1 MKPIDWPSLE
11 AAPEWIDLFARSKP
25 TLSAAKSEPPLRA
38 ELFNA
43 VQMESHGRALAQTH
57 VLGALSTQDKLLP
70 RLNENQTLLGEACAL
85 LIESMQQN
93 RQFTP
98 ADEWLLDNFYLI
110 EEQIRLAKRHLP
122 KGYSRS
128 LPKLA
133 SGPSQGLPRV
143 YDIALEMISH
153 SDARIDSVGIAAFVT
168 AYQSIAPLQ
177 LGELWAIPI
186 MMRLALIENL
196 RRVAIR
202 LAYAN
207 MNRGLADTWADAMR
221 KSAEEDPTSL
231 ILVIANMARSNPP
244 IDGAFVAELARRL
257 QGHGPALALP
267 LTWFEQRLAQSN
279 LTIEQMVVAESQQ
292 QAADQVSISNSIGS
306 LRALSTTNWNEF
318 VEAVSLVEQTLR
330 QDPAEVYA
338 DMDFP
343 TRDRYRHRIERLA
356 HKSPLSEIEVAALA
370 IELATAASM
379 ATSAANADASTDTN
393 ADAKPHA
400 SPDADPRRRHVGY
413 YLIDKGQSELVARAD
428 VRQSLP
434 EQLARLSPAVAL
446 AGYAAAIVVLTAAA
460 SAMLVWIA
468 HASGAPLWALAA
480 LAMLSVVAT
489 SHLAVA
495 IINWALTWLVS
506 PQRLPRMDYARRIP
520 NHARTLVAVPS
531 MLITPD
537 DGEQLSEA
545 LEIRFLANPGDN
557 LSFCLLTDFADANA
571 EHLPTDALL
580 LERAKSHIQALNH
593 KYRRLGRS
601 PFFLLH
607 RPRRWNARERVW
619 MGQERKRGKLADLNA
634 LLRSQGTGAFS
645 CVVGQLDALDG
656 VKYVIT
662 LDTDTEL
669 PRESACKLV
678 GAMAHP
684 LNQAQFDP
692 ARQRVT
698 RGYGILQPRVAVN
711 LADLTRSAYARLQ
724 GGDPGIDP
732 YTNTV
737 SDVYQDIFKE
747 GSFIGKG
754 IYDVDAFEAALKDCF
769 PDNRVLSHD
778 LLEGC
783 YARSG
788 LLSDVQL
795 FEGHP
800 PRYTADV
807 SRRHRWIRG
816 DWQLL
821 GWLIGRPP
829 GTPGAPASRPL
840 PWLARCKILDNLRR
854 SLVAPCLVLLMT
866 LGWTQLPYP
875 WLWTAASLL
884 VLFVPALF
892 ASAMGVVR
900 KQEDVVL
907 AQHLVGWVPA
917 ASRQFARAAF
927 ALACL
932 AHETLYNLDA
942 ILRTLYRLTVSRRR
956 LLEWKPSSLTNREGA
971 TRSGPLLLSVWGS
984 PLLALAIGACVMRWN
999 PAALPAALPVLAL
1012 WALMPLIAWRMSRT
1026 PATAK
1031 IGLAPAQEQFLRLLA
1046 RKTWAFFDGHGGAED
1061 NWLIP
1066 DNVQDLPAP
1075 TTAHR
1080 TSPTNLGLALLANL
1094 TAYDFGYLQ
1103 AGRLLERTQATLATM
1118 GQLERYLG
1126 HFYNWYDTLTLKPLH
1141 PLYISTVDSGNLAGH
1156 LLTLRPGLLELA
1168 HAPILHPR
1176 TFEGLSDAL
1185 AVLREHVT
1193 APGLAQLDLVAQVL
1207 KSLQPA
1213 PSGQAARPALTL
1225 AQARQGLERVRELAY
1240 GLLQGYAGP
1249 THAEALWHCQAMLRQ
1264 CEAARDELTQLA
1276 PWPDVPADVSWG
1288 RFPPLL
1294 SIPTLQQVATQS
1306 ATLLLA
1312 IRARHTEA
1320 DTPDDERAW
1329 LSATE
1334 QAVMAAGER
1343 AAERCARLEHLAD
1356 TLADMAVAEYGFLY
1370 DKGSRLLAIGYN
1382 LSERR
1387 RDDGLYD
1394 LLASEAR
1401 LCSFVAIAQ
1410 GQLPQETWFALGRQL
1425 SHSPGGPVLLSWSGS
1440 MFEYLMPRLVM
1451 PSYPHTLLDQT
1462 CLSAVRAQIDYGD
1475 KLGIPWGMS
1484 ESAYHLFDGGMNY
1497 QYRAFGVPGLGLK
1510 RGLADDVVVA
1520 PYASM
1525 LALMVMPDAACR
1537 NLQRLAK
1544 DKLMGRYGLYEAI
1557 DYTPRRQP
1565 PGKNGAIVQ
1574 SYMAHHQ
1581 GMGLLSIAN
1590 VLLGGTMQAR
1600 FEADPSFQAT
1610 MLLLQERV
1618 PRAAA
1623 AYAKATELSVIRST
1637 PPGQTE
1643 VSVRVLDTADTPI
1656 PEVQLLSNGRYHVMV
1671 TNSGAGSSRWKDLAV
1686 TRWREDSTCD
1696 NWGTFSYVRDVDS
1709 GKRWST
1715 TFQPTLKR
1723 PDRYEVIFSE
1733 GRAEFRRSDHQI
1745 DTYTEIVVS
1754 PEDDIELRRCRLTNR
1769 GRERRTLEFT
1779 CYAEV
1784 VIAPAIADEL
1794 HPAFSNLFVQTEI
1807 LPDQR
1812 AILCTRRGRS
1822 PDDNPPWMFQLL
1834 AIHGGDP
1841 DDAAYDASFETD
1853 RAVFLGRGRGTADPH
1868 AMATDG
1874 PLSGSQCSVLD
1885 PVSAIRCTITLE
1897 PEQTVVVDLVQGVG
1911 DSREACMHLISK
1923 YQDRHLA
1930 DRALELAWTH
1940 AQVIVRQLNAT
1951 DADAQLYARLANSI
1965 LYQNP
1970 LLRAE
1975 AAILLKNRRGQSGL
1989 WGYAISGDLPIV
2001 LLRIKD
2007 PANFEL
2013 VRQLVQAHAYWRQKG
2028 VAVDLVIWNE
2038 DTGSY
2043 RQALQDRL
2051 MGLISAGVESHIIDR
2066 PGGIFVR
2073 SGDQISEEDRTLLQ
2087 AVARVSL
2094 SDALG
2099 TLSNQVNR
2107 LALPESRV
2115 PPLVIS
2121 TGPLPPTADT
2131 PAASAPAGLL
2141 HGNGLGGF
2149 TPDSEEY
2156 VITTTPDQRT
2166 PAPWVNVIA
2175 NPHFGTVVSE
2185 SGQAYSWSG
2194 NAHEFRLT
2202 PWRNDSVS
2210 DTCGEAFY
2218 LRDEISGH
2226 YWSAA
2231 PYPSGGISAYV
2242 TRHGF
2247 GYTVFEHVE
2256 DGIES
2261 QLCVHVARDAAIKFY
2276 TLTVRNRSGRRRR
2289 LSATGYVEW
2298 VLGDLRSKSSMHVTT
2313 EIDPQTGAV
2322 FARNSFNA
2330 DFSGHVAFFDTS
2342 SATRTATADR
2352 REFIGRNGT
2361 LRHPQ
2366 ALRRSRLSGR
2376 AGAGLDPCAAI
2387 QVPITLED
2395 GQEQQVLFLLGDAA
2409 QGEAQ
2414 ARNLARR
2421 YREPG
2426 EAANELVA
2434 VRQAWRDTLSVVR
2447 IDTPD
2452 AALNTLANGWL
2463 LYQTLACRVWAR
2475 SGHYQS
2481 SGAYGFRD
2489 QLQDTMALAIARPD
2503 LTREHLLRS
2512 AAQQFVQA
2520 DVQHWWHPPT
2530 NRGVRTQCS
2539 DDYLWLPFAVTHY
2552 VAVTGDADVLNED
2565 VGFIEGRA
2573 LNPSESSN
2581 YDHPTPSRESASLY
2595 EHCARA
2601 LSHALSKIG
2610 AHGLPLIGSC
2620 DWNDGMDKVGEH
2632 GRGVSVWLGF
2642 FLHDTLNRFARLART
2657 RDDLP
2662 FAMVCE
2668 SAARQLGLDLEQA
2681 GWDGR
2686 WYRRAYFDDGSPL
2699 GSAQNLECQIDSI
2712 SQSWS
2717 VLSGVA
2723 SADRA
2728 QLAMQSVAERLID
2741 PKLGLIRLLTPAF
2754 DTAPMN
2760 PGYIR
2765 GYVPGVRE
2773 NGGQYTHAAVWTA
2786 MAFCALQDQ
2795 ARVGALL
2802 HMLNPIHHADT
2813 AAGVAT
2819 YKVEPYVMAA
2829 DIYTTPGQQGRGGWT
2844 WYTGSSGL
2852 MYRLILESVL
2862 GMRLRGNTLSFQP
2875 CLPADW
2881 SGFTLRYRHG
2891 GTTYTVT
2898 AVRGGIPGDLDDG
2911 GDVGDRGR
2919 VFVDGVV
2926 QHDGIIPLQDDGR
2939 DRAVTLELPAIL
2951 ATA

>member
-43 VQMESHGRALAQTH
+43 AQMEAHGQALAHEH
-57 VLGALSTQDKLLP
+57 VVGAFSGQDKLLP
-70 RLNENQTLLGEACAL
+70 RLTENQTLLGEACAL
-85 LIESMQQN
+85 LMESMQQS
-93 RQFTP
+93 RQITP

-128 LPKLA
+128 LPKLSA
-133 SGPSQGLPRV
+133 GPSQGLPRA

-153 SDARIDSVGIAAFVT
+153 SDARIDAAGINAFVS
-168 AYQSIAPLQ
+168 AYQTVAPLQ

-221 KSAEEDPTSL
+221 KAAEEDPTSL

-244 IDGAFVAELARRL
+244 IDGAFVAELSRRL

-279 LTIEQMVVAESQQ
+279 LTIEYMVVAENQQ

-318 VEAVSLVEQTLR
+318 VEDVSLVERTLR
-330 QDPAEVYA
+330 QDPAGVYA
-338 DMDFP
+338 DMDFS
-343 TRDRYRHRIERLA
+343 TRDRYRHRVERLSQA
-356 HKSPLSEIEVAALA
+356 SPHTEIDIAELAIALA
-370 IELATAASM
+370 SAAAS
-379 ATSAANADASTDTN
+379 D
-393 ADAKPHA
+393 P
-400 SPDADPRRRHVGY
+400 SPDADPRRAHVGF
-413 YLIDKGQSELVARAD
+413 YLTDQGQRELVQQAA
-428 VRQSLP
+428 VRQSLRA
-434 EQLARLSPAVAL
+434 QLARLSPACAL
-446 AGYAAAIVVLTAAA
+446 AGYAGAIVLLTAAA
-460 SAMLVWIA
+460 SAILVGIA
-468 HASGAPLWALAA
+468 HAAGVGPWALAA
-480 LAMLSVVAT
+480 LAVLSVVAT

-495 IINWALTWLVS
+495 IVNWALTWLVR
-506 PQRLPRMDYARRIP
+506 PLRLPRMDYAKRIP
-520 NHARTLVAVPS
+520 DDARCLVAVPS
-531 MLITPD
+531 MLIEPD

-557 LSFCLLTDFADANA
+557 LSFCLLTDFADAQT
-571 EHLPTDALL
+571 EHQPADALL
-580 LERAKSHIQALNH
+580 LERAKAHIQALNH
-593 KYRRLGRS
+593 KYRQLGRS

-607 RPRRWNARERVW
+607 RPRRWNEREQVW
-619 MGQERKRGKLADLNA
+619 MGHERKRGKLADLNG
-634 LLRSQGTGAFS
+634 LLRGQGEGAFS
-645 CVVGQLDALDG
+645 CLVGDLAWLPS

-662 LDTDTEL
+662 LDTDTDL
-669 PRESACKLV
+669 PRESAWKLV
-678 GAMAHP
+678 GTMAHP
-684 LNQAQFDP
+684 LNQPRFDA

-698 RGYGILQPRVAVN
+698 RGYGILQPRVAVR
-711 LADLTRSAYARLQ
+711 LADLSGSAYARLH
-724 GGDPGIDP
+724 GGDAGIDP

-754 IYDVDAFEAALKDCF
+754 IYEVDAFEAALKDRF

-800 PRYTADV
+800 ARYASDV

-821 GWLIGRPP
+821 GWLFGRPP
-829 GTPGAPASRPL
+829 ATPGAPASQPL

-854 SLVAPCLVLLMT
+854 SLVAPCLVLLMA
-866 LGWTQLPYP
+866 LGWTLLPYP
-875 WLWTAASLL
+875 WLWTTASLM
-884 VLFVPALF
+884 VLFLPGLF
-892 ASAMGVVR
+892 ASAMGAVR
-900 KQEDVVL
+900 KEEDVVL
-907 AQHLVGWVPA
+907 AQHLAGWVP
-917 ASRQFARAAF
+917 SILQQLARTAF

-932 AHETLYNLDA
+932 AHEALYSLDA
-942 ILRTLYRLTVSRRR
+942 ILRTLYRLTVSGRR
-956 LLEWKPSSLTNREGA
+956 LLEWKPSSVTNREGT
-971 TRSGPLLLSVWGS
+971 TRAGPLLLSIWGS

-999 PAALPAALPVLAL
+999 PSAWPAALPVLAL
-1012 WALMPLIAWRMSRT
+1012 WALMPLIARRLSRP
-1026 PATAK
+1026 PAVAK
-1031 IGLAPAQEQFLRLLA
+1031 AVLAPAQEQFLRLLA
-1046 RKTWAFFDGHGGAED
+1046 RKTWSFFDGHGGAED

-1066 DNVQDLPAP
+1066 DNVQDRPAP

-1094 TAYDFGYLQ
+1094 AAYDFGYLQ
-1103 AGRLLERTQATLATM
+1103 ASRLLERTQATLRTMAT
-1118 GQLERYLG
+1118 LDRYLG
-1126 HFYNWYDTLTLKPLH
+1126 HFYNWYDTLTLKPLN

-1156 LLTLRPGLLELA
+1156 LLTLRPGLLALA
-1168 HAPILHPR
+1168 QAPILHPR
-1176 TFEGLSDAL
+1176 TFDGLADAL
-1185 AVLREHVT
+1185 GVLREHVAADRHT
-1193 APGLAQLDLVAQVL
+1193 PLDRMDQAL
-1207 KSLQPA
+1207 K
-1213 PSGQAARPALTL
+1213 ALHGSKTL
-1225 AQARQGLERVRELAY
+1225 AQAKQGIDRVRELAY
-1240 GLLQGYAGP
+1240 GLLDSYAGP
-1249 THAEALWHCQAMLRQ
+1249 AQAEALWHCQALLRQ
-1264 CEAARDELTQLA
+1264 CEEARDELALFSPWRDA
-1276 PWPDVPADVSWG
+1276 PAGVSWDG
-1288 RFPPLL
+1288 LPALQA
-1294 SIPTLQQVATQS
+1294 IPTLQQVAGLR
-1306 ATLLLA
+1306 ATLLPAL
-1312 IRARHTEA
+1312 RARLAAE
-1320 DTPDDERAW
+1320 DTSDGERLW
-1329 LSATE
+1329 LLETE
-1334 QAVMAAGER
+1334 QAVAMAGER
-1343 AAERCARLEHLAD
+1343 AAERCAVLERLAATAAE
-1356 TLADMAVAEYGFLY
+1356 MAVAEYGFLY

-1382 LSERR
+1382 LTERR
-1387 RDDGLYD
+1387 RDEGLYD

-1425 SHSPGGPVLLSWSGS
+1425 NNSPGGPVLLSWSGS

-1462 CLSAVRAQIDYGD
+1462 CQSAVRAQIEYGD

-1484 ESAYHLFDGGMNY
+1484 ESAYHLFDAAMNY

-1525 LALMVMPDAACR
+1525 LALMVAPDSACR

-1544 DKLMGRYGLYEAI
+1544 DKVLGRYGLYEAV
-1557 DYTPRRQP
+1557 DYTARRQP
-1565 PGKNGAIVQ
+1565 PGKSSTIIYA
-1574 SYMAHHQ
+1574 YMAHHQ
-1581 GMGLLSIAN
+1581 GMGFLSMAS
-1590 VLLGGTMQAR
+1590 VLLGRTMQAR

-1623 AYAKATELSVIRST
+1623 AHSKGAELAVIRST
-1637 PPGQTE
+1637 PAGQNE

-1696 NWGTFSYVRDVDS
+1696 NWGTFCYLRDTIS
-1709 GKRWST
+1709 GKLWST
-1715 TFQPTLKR
+1715 AFQPTLTR
-1723 PDRYEVIFSE
+1723 PDHYEVIFSE
-1733 GRAEFRRSDHQI
+1733 GRAEFKRTDHEI
-1745 DTYTEIVVS
+1745 DTHTEIVVS
-1754 PEDDIELRRCRLTNR
+1754 PEDDIELRRVHLTNR
-1769 GRERRTLEFT
+1769 SRETRTLEVT
-1779 CYAEV
+1779 CYTEI
-1784 VIAPAIADEL
+1784 VIAPAMADEL

-1807 LPDQR
+1807 LPAER
-1812 AILCTRRGRS
+1812 AILSTRRARNPADS
-1822 PDDNPPWMFQLL
+1822 PPWMFQLL
-1834 AIHGGDP
+1834 AIHGGKP
-1841 DDAAYDASFETD
+1841 GDASYETD
-1853 RAVFLGRGRGTADPH
+1853 RAVFLGRGRSTANPR
-1868 AMATDG
+1868 AMDASG
-1874 PLSGSQCSVLD
+1874 PLSGSEGPVLE
-1885 PVSAIRCTITLE
+1885 PVSAIRCAITLQ

-1911 DSREACMHLISK
+1911 DSRSACTHLISK

-1951 DADAQLYARLANSI
+1951 EADAQLYARLANAI
-1965 LYQNP
+1965 VYQNP
-1970 LLRAE
+1970 ALRAD
-1975 AAILLKNRRGQSGL
+1975 AATLLKNRRGQSGL

-2043 RQALQDRL
+2043 RQALQDRM

-2073 SGDQISEEDRTLLQ
+2073 PGDQISEEDRTLLL
-2087 AVARVSL
+2087 AVSRVSL

-2099 TLSNQVNR
+2099 SLSNQVNR

-2115 PPLVIS
+2115 APLVTS
-2121 TGPLPPTADT
+2121 TPPLPPSAYVP
-2131 PAASAPAGLL
+2131 PAAAPADLL

-2149 TPDSEEY
+2149 TPDGEEY
-2156 VITTTPDQRT
+2156 VITTSDDQRT

-2175 NPHFGTVVSE
+2175 NAQFGTVVSE

-2202 PWRNDSVS
+2202 PWRNDAVT
-2210 DTCGEAFY
+2210 DVCGEAFY

-2226 YWSAA
+2226 VWSAA
-2231 PYPSGGISAYV
+2231 PYPAGGASAYV

-2261 QLCVHVARDAAIKFY
+2261 RLCVHVALEAPVKFY
-2276 TLTVRNRSGRRRR
+2276 SLTVRNRSGRRRR
-2289 LSATGYVEW
+2289 LSVTGYVEW
-2298 VLGDLRSKSSMHVTT
+2298 VLGDLRSKSAMHVTT
-2313 EIDPQTGAV
+2313 EVDAQTGAL
-2322 FARNSFNA
+2322 FARNSFNT
-2330 DFSGHVAFFDTS
+2330 DFARHVAFFDTS
-2342 SATRTATADR
+2342 SAARSVTGDR
-2352 REFIGRNGT
+2352 KEFIGRNGT

-2366 ALRRSRLSGR
+2366 ALRRSVLSGR
-2376 AGAGLDPCAAI
+2376 TGAALDPCAAI
-2387 QVPITLED
+2387 QVPVTLDE
-2395 GQEQQVLFLLGDAA
+2395 GEEEQVVFHLGASP
-2409 QGEAQ
+2409 QGKEHASE
-2414 ARNLARR
+2414 LVRR
-2421 YREPG
+2421 YREAG
-2426 EAANELVA
+2426 AAANELEA
-2434 VRQAWRDTLSVVR
+2434 VRQYWRDTLGVVR
-2447 IDTPD
+2447 IQTPD

-2463 LYQTLACRVWAR
+2463 LYQTLACRMWAR

-2481 SGAYGFRD
+2481 GGAYGFRD
-2489 QLQDTMALAIARPD
+2489 QLQDVMALATARPE

-2512 AAQQFVQA
+2512 AARQFVQG
-2520 DVQHWWHPPT
+2520 DVLHWWHPPS
-2530 NRGVRTQCS
+2530 NRGVRTRCS
-2539 DDYLWLPFAVTHY
+2539 DDYLWLPFAVSHY
-2552 VAVTGDADVLNED
+2552 VELTGDMGVLTED

-2573 LNPSESSN
+2573 LNPGESSN
-2581 YDHPTPSRESASLY
+2581 YDHPKPSRESATLY
-2595 EHCARA
+2595 AHCTRA
-2601 LSHALSKIG
+2601 LNHALSQFG
-2610 AHGLPLIGSC
+2610 MHGLPLIGSC
-2620 DWNDGMDKVGEH
+2620 DWNDGMDKVGDA

-2642 FLHDTLNRFARLART
+2642 FLHDTLNRFARVARAHA
-2657 RDDLP
+2657 DLP
-2662 FAMVCE
+2662 FAAYCE
-2668 SAARQLGLDLEQA
+2668 SVARQLALDLEQA
-2681 GWDGR
+2681 GWDGQ
-2686 WYRRAYFDDGSPL
+2686 WYRRAYFDDGTPL

-2712 SQSWS
+2712 SQSWA

-2723 SADRA
+2723 PPERA
-2728 QLAMQSVAERLID
+2728 QSAMQAVANRLVD
-2741 PKLGLIRLLTPAF
+2741 DKLGLIRLLTPSF

-2773 NGGQYTHAAVWTA
+2773 NGGQYTHAAIWTA
-2786 MAFCALQDQ
+2786 MAFCTLRDE
-2795 ARVGALL
+2795 ARVGSLL
-2802 HMLNPIHHADT
+2802 HMLNPIHHADSP
-2813 AAGVAT
+2813 AAAAR

-2829 DIYTTPGQQGRGGWT
+2829 DIYTTPGQLGRGGWT

-2862 GMRLRGNTLSFQP
+2862 GMRLRAGTLSFLP
-2875 CLPADW
+2875 CLPSDW
-2881 SGFTLRYRHG
+2881 NTFTLRYRHG
-2891 GTTYTVT
+2891 RSTYTVT
-2898 AVRGGIPGDLDDG
+2898 AQRGDGEGDG
-2911 GDVGDRGR
+2911 AAR
-2919 VFVDGVV
+2919 VTLDGVI
-2926 QHDGIIPLQDDGR
+2926 QEDGIITLEDDGQHR
-2939 DRAVTLELPAIL
+2939 QVHIELPRVQTRLL
-2951 ATA
+2951 AEHG